1 MRKVSFPYMGTSYI
15 PFKKLLTS
23 FGNEVVIPPKPTEE
37 TISFGTKFAPEFACY
52 PFKIVLGTFVQV
64 LEAGADTLVSSGGVG
79 PCRAGL
85 YTTLQE
91 KILKDLG
98 YEFEMIT
105 LEPPGRHFRDL
116 LYNIKKLINAP
127 LTWRDYINIT
137 KFVWKQLVLLDKVE
151 RLSHKVRPVEVKKG
165 EATKVYKKC
174 VDMIA
179 SAEKYGDLR
188 EIEREC
194 ELLYDNIEKRDYE
207 PIKIGIVG
215 EIYVLLEPSSN
226 LEIEE
231 MLGDLGVYVERSMFL
246 SDYTISNAVMDL
258 FHMAGERDV
267 KKTAAPYFKEM
278 CGGHG
283 RESVGNAILFA
294 KRGFDGVI
302 QLSPFTCIPE
312 IVAKSILPT
321 VCRDH
326 KIGFLTISLDEQTG
340 KEGLRT
346 RIEAFVD
353 LLRAKR
359 RRTKSFAVK
368 PQVAKEMA

>member
-1 MRKVSFPYMGTSYI
+1 MKKVSFPYMGTSYI
-15 PFKKLLTS
+15 PFEKLLST
-23 FGNEVVIPPKPTEE
+23 FGNEVIRPPRPTTE
-37 TISFGTKFAPEFACY
+37 TISFGTKYAPEFACY
-52 PFKIVLGTFVQV
+52 PFKIVLGTYVQV
-64 LEAGADTLVSSGGVG
+64 IEAGANTLVSSGGVG

-91 KILKDLG
+91 KILKSNG
-98 YEFEMIT
+98 YDFEMIT
-105 LEPPGRHFRDL
+105 LEPPGRHLRDL
-116 LYNIKKLINAP
+116 IKNIKKLINAK
-127 LTWRDYINIT
+127 LSLKDYINIT
-137 KFVWKQLVLLDKVE
+137 KVVWKQLTLLDRAE

-165 EATKVYKKC
+165 EATRTYKKC
-174 VDMIA
+174 VELV
-179 SAEKYGDLR
+179 EKADTYKELLEIDR
-188 EIEREC
+188 EIE
-194 ELLYDNIEKRDYE
+194 LLYKKIDKKDFD

-231 MLGDLGVYVERSMFL
+231 ILGDLGVYVERSMFL
-246 SDYTISNAVMDL
+246 SGYTISNAVMDL

-267 KKTAAPYFKEM
+267 KKTAYPYFKEM

-312 IVAKSILPT
+312 IVAKSILPK
-321 VCRDH
+321 VCSEHD
-326 KIGFLTISLDEQTG
+326 IGFLTISLDEQTG

-346 RIEAFVD
+346 RVEAFTD
-353 LLRAKR
+353 LLAAKR
-359 RRTKSFAVK
+359 NKSKNF
-368 PQVAKEMA
+368 AKEPKLVRGMA